1 MVRVALLLMLA
12 TSILW
17 VANSLSNLWGA
28 NVYFVVAALFGITY
42 GLCIALLPTVIA
54 DSFGNKQISRI
65 IGTIYTAFALAG
77 LLGPTA
83 AGTLRDHFGNY
94 NLALALCIVLSALTL
109 VASVGVKKRY

>member
-1 MVRVALLLMLA
+1 MLA

-17 VANSLSNLWGA
+17 FAEPWGA
-28 NVYFVVAALFGITY
+28 SAYFVVAALFGITY

-54 DSFGNKQISRI
+54 DSFGSKEISRI

-83 AGTLRDHFGNY
+83 AGMLRDRFGDY
-94 NLALALCIVLSALTL
+94 NIALMLCIALSALTL
-109 VASVGVKKRY
+109 LTSAGVSKRY